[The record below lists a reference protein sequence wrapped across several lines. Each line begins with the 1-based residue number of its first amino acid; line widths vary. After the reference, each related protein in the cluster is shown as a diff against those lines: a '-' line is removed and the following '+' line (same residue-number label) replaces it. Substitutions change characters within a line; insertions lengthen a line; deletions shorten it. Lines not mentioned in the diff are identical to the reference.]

1 MARICWAAVASWEL
15 PAPTFAAT
23 YLIARIP
30 GLPQEKDL
38 MLSSIAA
45 EEKRVYNVRSGLRP
59 LLFPNAHRYQVAFS
73 RCQRSPRSQLLSKL
87 LSLIWFA
94 RLTSPRPTA
103 RLAQSLIA
111 SGFGPL
117 TSQAFSIALVPVLF
131 RLYEPSDF
139 GVWAAIQAVAIMVG
153 SLLSFRFDLALVI
166 ERDSLAASRLF
177 LATIGLVCVMSLV
190 LGAVTAIFMRSIQ
203 QLGIGPMPVALGWGW
218 LSLVGL
224 AVVLQA
230 WLMREGAF
238 ARISTGVV
246 LNAITANL
254 VQLGGGF
261 SGDGVWLVV
270 GSVVG
275 QGAATLFYVCSIQ
288 RSTKRPAY
296 SMDVSG
302 MMTALMRNRRFPQFS
317 LPFTVLSLL
326 RERAPIFIIGA
337 FSTAS
342 LVGVYSQAWRLTHL
356 PSAFTSASLRPVF
369 FHRAATEGLAPQGD
383 AVDRIMRWLLIVSSP
398 WIALLVFGGD
408 ELFMFV
414 LGSRWQGAGWFS
426 AMLVVPASLFM
437 MTNWMDRLLDSIG
450 RQDLNL
456 RLEAVA
462 AISSVGSLLAMLAS
476 GRSLTEAVALQ
487 SVMLTLSYLA
497 FLWICYGAAGWSRS
511 VLLRS
516 IAISGVLGAVVYV
529 MLSILRQLLAPVAV
543 IALGA
548 MLGGAITA
556 IALLRARRDLL

>member
-1 MARICWAAVASWEL
+1 MV
-15 PAPTFAAT
+15 
-23 YLIARIP
+23 
-30 GLPQEKDL
+30 
-38 MLSSIAA
+38 
-45 EEKRVYNVRSGLRP
+45 
-59 LLFPNAHRYQVAFS
+59 S
-73 RCQRSPRSQLLSKL
+73 RL
-87 LSLIWFA
+87 LSLIRFA
-94 RLTSPRPTA
+94 QLTNPRRSV
-103 RLAQSLIA
+103 RLAQSLVA

-117 TSQAFSIALVPVLF
+117 ASQAFSIALVPVLF
-131 RLYEPSDF
+131 RMYEPSDF
-139 GVWAAIQAVAIMVG
+139 GVWAAIQAVAIIVG

-166 ERDSLAASRLF
+166 ERDSEAASSLF
-177 LATIGLVCVMSLV
+177 LATIVLVCVMSLV
-190 LGAVTAIFMRSIQ
+190 LGAVTVIFTRSIQ
-203 QLGIGPMPVALGWGW
+203 QLGIGLMPVALGWCW
-218 LSLVGL
+218 LWLVGL
-224 AVVLQA
+224 AVVFQA

-261 SGDGVWLVV
+261 SGEGVWLIV

-275 QGAATLFYVCSIQ
+275 QGTATLFYVCSIQ
-288 RSTKRPAY
+288 RSAERPAC
-296 SMDVSG
+296 SMDVRG
-302 MMTALMRNRRFPQFS
+302 MMSALMRNRRFPQFS

-369 FHRAATEGLAPQGD
+369 FHRAATQGLAAQGD
-383 AVDRIMRWLLIVSSP
+383 AVDQIMRWLLIVSSP

-408 ELFMFV
+408 ELFMLL

-450 RQDLNL
+450 RQDINL

-462 AISSVGSLLAMLAS
+462 AISSVGSLWAMLAS
-476 GRSLTEAVALQ
+476 GRTLTEAVALQ

-516 IAISGVLGAVVYV
+516 IAISGVLGAAIYV
-529 MLSILRQLLAPVAV
+529 MLSILGQLLAPVAV

-548 MLGGAITA
+548 LLGGAITA
-556 IALLRARRDLL
+556 ITLLRAGKELR

>member
-1 MARICWAAVASWEL
+1 M
-15 PAPTFAAT
+15 
-23 YLIARIP
+23 
-30 GLPQEKDL
+30 
-38 MLSSIAA
+38 
-45 EEKRVYNVRSGLRP
+45 
-59 LLFPNAHRYQVAFS
+59 
-73 RCQRSPRSQLLSKL
+73 LSKL

-94 RLTSPRPTA
+94 RLTNPRPSN

-117 TSQAFSIALVPVLF
+117 ASQAFSIALVPVLF
-131 RLYEPSDF
+131 RLYSPSDF
-139 GVWAAIQAVAIMVG
+139 GVWAAIQAVAIIVG

-166 ERDSLAASRLF
+166 ERDSVPASLLF
-177 LATIGLVCVMSLV
+177 LATIGVVCVMSLV
-190 LGAVTAIFMRSIQ
+190 LGAVTAIFMKSIQ

-275 QGAATLFYVCSIQ
+275 QAAATLFYVRSIQ
-288 RSTKRPAY
+288 QSAERPVC

-302 MMTALMRNRRFPQFS
+302 MMTVLMRNRRFPQFS

-326 RERAPIFIIGA
+326 RERAPIFIVGA

-342 LVGVYSQAWRLTHL
+342 LVGLYSQAWRLTHL

-369 FHRAATEGLAPQGD
+369 FHRAATEGLASQGD
-383 AVDRIMRWLLIVSSP
+383 KVDRIMRWLLIVSSP

-408 ELFMFV
+408 ELFMLV
-414 LGSRWQGAGWFS
+414 LGSRWQGAGWLS
-426 AMLVVPASLFM
+426 AMLVMPASLFM

-462 AISSVGSLLAMLAS
+462 AISSVGSLWAMLAS

-511 VLLRS
+511 GLLRS
-516 IAISGVLGAVVYV
+516 IAIAGVLGAVVYV
-529 MLSILRQLLAPVAV
+529 MLTILGQLLAPAAV
-543 IALGA
+543 IASGA
-548 MLGGAITA
+548 VLGGAITTT
-556 IALLRARRDLL
+556 ALLRARRDLR